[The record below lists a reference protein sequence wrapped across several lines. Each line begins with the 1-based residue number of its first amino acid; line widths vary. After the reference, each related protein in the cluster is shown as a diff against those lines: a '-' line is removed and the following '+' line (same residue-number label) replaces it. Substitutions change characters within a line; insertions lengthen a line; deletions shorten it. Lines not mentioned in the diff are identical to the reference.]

1 MKSPLTSAALL
12 VGRLG
17 SSLRALTLTALL
29 LGGALSTQATIRYVK
44 PTASGSGDGSSW
56 ANASAD
62 LQAMINA
69 SSAGDQV
76 WVAAGTYKPTTTTNR
91 SISFSLKNGVA
102 VYGGFNGTET
112 LLSQRNWVVNVTI
125 LSGDIGTPGDDS
137 DNSYHVV
144 YNSGVNS
151 TAVLDGFTITKGQA
165 YPVFGNTSGGGMY
178 NNYSSPTLT
187 NCSFTE
193 NTANEGGGMYNTHS
207 SPTLTNCSF
216 SENAGYSIGGGMYN
230 THSSPTLTNCSFS
243 GNTAYNGGGGMYNNH
258 SSPTLTNCSF
268 SENAA
273 TFGGGGIANLS
284 SSPTLMNCSFS
295 GNTTNGIQ
303 NVISSSPTL
312 TNCILWGNGTG
323 TEIFNAT
330 GSSPTVTYSIV
341 KGGYAGTGNL
351 NADPLFVNPPT
362 DLHLQLSSPAIN
374 AGTSAGAPAFD
385 FEGDSRPQGIKFD
398 MGVDE
403 VPCSGTPAAL
413 CQNYTAAL
421 DASGTATISADDVD
435 AGSTVPCGIP
445 SRTVSPN
452 TFNCSHIGTQT
463 VVLTV
468 TDVNNASSS
477 CTATV
482 TVQDNLPPAATCPAT
497 TNVACAAQVPPP
509 NPAAVTATDNCG
521 GSVTVTLLATTT
533 SDSACVN
540 QKNITRVYK
549 ATDAHNNSSTC
560 SHLIAVYDNTPPN
573 FTSAPPNL
581 TVQCNSVPPPATLAA
596 TDNCGAPVTVSYNG
610 QTTTPGPCTDAYT
623 ITRTWTATDN
633 CNNTKTIS
641 QTISVVDT
649 QKPNF
654 TSAPPNLTV
663 QCNAIPPVA
672 TPTATDNCDP
682 VVAITYNGQTTS
694 PGSCPNQ
701 YTITRIWTAADNCNN
716 TRTVSQ
722 RISVIDT
729 QKPFFT
735 SVPPNLSIAC
745 TDPMPPLGTPT
756 ASDHCGSASVLY
768 LGQTTLNTQCP
779 GTYQVRRTWRATDAC
794 GNSTTASQTIFV
806 SDAQPPTF
814 TSVPPNTTI
823 HCTDPLPPLGNPTA
837 TDNCSPYVHIT
848 FLGSTPSGSGC
859 STTYTITRTWKA
871 DDLCGNSATATQLI
885 TVLATPLHQPNA
897 ERANDHANAANGYLN
912 AFPNPTTGTL
922 WIACAVPNPPA
933 HLRLF
938 NAQGQLLWERHLD
951 EPDTHQLISI
961 PLREIGAAAG
971 HYTLQ
976 LHGDRHT
983 ATQRIVLIDQP

>member
-17 SSLRALTLTALL
+17 SSLRALALTALL
-29 LGGALSTQATIRYVK
+29 LVGALSTQATIRYVK

-56 ANASAD
+56 ANASAN

-144 YNSGVNS
+144 YNSGINS
-151 TAVLDGFTITKGQA
+151 TALLDGFTITKGRTGGA
-165 YPVFGNTSGGGMY
+165 LFPDDAGGGMLNSY
-178 NNYSSPTLT
+178 
-187 NCSFTE
+187 
-193 NTANEGGGMYNTHS
+193 
-207 SPTLTNCSF
+207 
-216 SENAGYSIGGGMYN
+216 
-230 THSSPTLTNCSFS
+230 SSPTLTNCSFS
-243 GNTAYNGGGGMYNNH
+243 GNRANTGGGMFNSY

-273 TFGGGGIANLS
+273 TFGGGGIMNIF

-295 GNTTNGIQ
+295 GNTATFGGGGIH
-303 NVISSSPTL
+303 NIVSSSPTL
-312 TNCILWGNGTG
+312 TNCILWGNGT
-323 TEIFNAT
+323 EIVNVT

-341 KGGYAGTGNL
+341 QGGYAGTGNL
-351 NADPLFVNPPT
+351 NADPLFVNSPT
-362 DLHLQLSSPAIN
+362 DLHLQPSSPAID

-385 FEGDSRPQGIKFD
+385 FEGDSRPQGAGFD

-403 VPCSGTPAAL
+403 YVAPPCSPPTAL

-421 DASGTATISADDVD
+421 DASGTTIISADDVD
-435 AGSTVPCGIP
+435 AGSTAPCGL
-445 SRTVSPN
+445 SSKSVSPN
-452 TFNCSHIGTQT
+452 SFNCSHIGAQT

-477 CTATV
+477 CTATI
-482 TVQDNLPPAATCPAT
+482 TVQDNLPPSATCPAT

-521 GSVTVTLLATTT
+521 SVTVTLLSTTT

-549 ATDAHNNSSTC
+549 ATDAHNNSATC

-581 TVQCNSVPPPATLAA
+581 TVQCNSVPPPATLTA
-596 TDNCGAPVTVSYNG
+596 TDNCGSAVTVSYNG
-610 QTTTPGPCTDAYT
+610 QTITPGPCTDAYT

-654 TSAPPNLTV
+654 TSAPPNTTV

-745 TDPMPPLGTPT
+745 TDPMPAVGTPT

-794 GNSTTASQTIFV
+794 GNSTIASQTISI
-806 SDAQPPTF
+806 SDTQPPTF
-814 TSVPPNTTI
+814 TSVPPPITI

-897 ERANDHANAANGYLN
+897 ERTNTQPDDTSIYLN

-951 EPDTHQLISI
+951 EPDTHQLFQIS
-961 PLREIGAAAG
+961 LRELGAAAG

-976 LHGDRHT
+976 LLGDRQT
-983 ATQRIVLIDQP
+983 AMQRIVLIDQP

>member
-17 SSLRALTLTALL
+17 SSLRALALTALL

-56 ANASAD
+56 ANASAN

-144 YNSGVNS
+144 YNSGINS
-151 TAVLDGFTITKGQA
+151 TALLDGFTITKGRTGGA
-165 YPVFGNTSGGGMY
+165 LFPDDAGGGML
-178 NNYSSPTLT
+178 NSYSSPTLT
-187 NCSFTE
+187 NCSFSGNRA
-193 NTANEGGGMYNTHS
+193 NTGGGMFNSYS

-216 SENAGYSIGGGMYN
+216 SENA
-230 THSSPTLTNCSFS
+230 T
-243 GNTAYNGGGGMYNNH
+243 
-258 SSPTLTNCSF
+258 
-268 SENAA
+268 
-273 TFGGGGIANLS
+273 TFGGGGIMNIF

-295 GNTTNGIQ
+295 GNTATFGVGGIH
-303 NVISSSPTL
+303 NIVSSSPTL

-341 KGGYAGTGNL
+341 KGGYPGTGNL

-421 DASGTATISADDVD
+421 DASGTAIISADDVD

-468 TDVNNASSS
+468 TDVNNATSS

-482 TVQDNLPPAATCPAT
+482 TVQDNLPPAVTCPAT
-497 TNVACAAQVPPP
+497 TNVACAAQVLPP

-521 GSVTVTLLATTT
+521 SVTVTLLSTTT

-540 QKNITRVYK
+540 QKNITRIYR

-581 TVQCNSVPPPATLAA
+581 TVQCNSVPPPATLTA
-596 TDNCGAPVTVSYNG
+596 TDNCGSAVTVSYNG
-610 QTTTPGPCTDAYT
+610 QTITPGPCTDAYT

-654 TSAPPNLTV
+654 TSAPPNTTV

-794 GNSTTASQTIFV
+794 GNSTIASQTISI
-806 SDAQPPTF
+806 SDTQPPTF
-814 TSVPPNTTI
+814 TSVPPPITI

-897 ERANDHANAANGYLN
+897 ERTNTQPDDTSIYLN

-951 EPDTHQLISI
+951 EPDTHQLFQIS
-961 PLREIGAAAG
+961 LRELGAAAG

-976 LHGDRHT
+976 LLGDRQT
-983 ATQRIVLIDQP
+983 AMQRIVLIDQP

>member
-17 SSLRALTLTALL
+17 SSLRTLTLTALL
-29 LGGALSTQATIRYVK
+29 LVGALSTQATIRYVK

-56 ANASAD
+56 ANASAN

-144 YNSGVNS
+144 YNSGING
-151 TAVLDGFTITKGQA
+151 TAVLDGFTITKGEA
-165 YPVFGNTSGGGMY
+165 PPVFGN
-178 NNYSSPTLT
+178 SS
-187 NCSFTE
+187 
-193 NTANEGGGMYNTHS
+193 
-207 SPTLTNCSF
+207 
-216 SENAGYSIGGGMYN
+216 
-230 THSSPTLTNCSFS
+230 
-243 GNTAYNGGGGMYNNH
+243 GGGMYNNH

-273 TFGGGGIANLS
+273 TFGGGGIMNIF

-295 GNTTNGIQ
+295 GNAVTSGIGGIGIH
-303 NVISSSPTL
+303 NVAFSSPTL

-341 KGGYAGTGNL
+341 KGGYPGTGNL

-421 DASGTATISADDVD
+421 DASGTAIISADDVD

-477 CTATV
+477 CTATI
-482 TVQDNLPPAATCPAT
+482 TVQDNLPPSATCPAT

-509 NPAAVTATDNCG
+509 NPAAVTAGDNC
-521 GSVTVTLLATTT
+521 GSVTVTLLSTTT

-540 QKNITRVYK
+540 QKNITRIYR

-581 TVQCNSVPPPATLAA
+581 TVQCNSVPPPATLTA
-596 TDNCGAPVTVSYNG
+596 TDNCGSAVTVSYNG
-610 QTTTPGPCTDAYT
+610 QTITPGPCTDAYT

-654 TSAPPNLTV
+654 TSAPPNTTV

-794 GNSTTASQTIFV
+794 GNSTIASQTISI
-806 SDAQPPTF
+806 SDTQPPTF
-814 TSVPPNTTI
+814 TSVPPPITI

-885 TVLATPLHQPNA
+885 TVLAAPLDQPSA

-912 AFPNPTTGTL
+912 AFPNPTTATL

-951 EPDTHQLISI
+951 QPNAYSLIPI
-961 PLREIGAAAG
+961 PLRELGAAAG

-976 LHGDRHT
+976 LLGDRQT
-983 ATQRIVLIDQP
+983 AMQRIVLIDQP

>member
-1 MKSPLTSAALL
+1 MKSFPTSAALL
-12 VGRLG
+12 LGRLG
-17 SSLRALTLTALL
+17 SSLRALALTALL
-29 LGGALSTQATIRYVK
+29 LGGALSAQATIRYVK

-56 ANASAD
+56 ANASAN

-112 LLSQRNWVVNVTI
+112 LLSQRNWVTNVTI
-125 LSGDIGTPGDDS
+125 LSGDIGTPGDNS

-144 YNSGVNS
+144 YNSGINS
-151 TAVLDGFTITKGQA
+151 TAVLDGFTITKGRTGISIFPDNA
-165 YPVFGNTSGGGMY
+165 GGGML
-178 NNYSSPTLT
+178 NSYSSPTLI
-187 NCSFTE
+187 
-193 NTANEGGGMYNTHS
+193 
-207 SPTLTNCSF
+207 NCSF
-216 SENAGYSIGGGMYN
+216 SENTAGFGGGMYN
-230 THSSPTLTNCSFS
+230 DHSSPTLTNCSFS
-243 GNTAYNGGGGMYNNH
+243 GNTTYNGGGGIYNYS

-268 SENAA
+268 SGNTA
-273 TFGGGGIANLS
+273 TFGGGGITNISL

-295 GNTTNGIQ
+295 GNTTSGIQ
-303 NVISSSPTL
+303 NIYSSSPTL
-312 TNCILWGNGTG
+312 TNCILWGNGT
-323 TEIFNAT
+323 EIFNVT

-341 KGGYAGTGNL
+341 QGGYPGTGNL

-362 DLHLQLSSPAIN
+362 DLHLQPSSPAIN

-385 FEGDSRPQGIKFD
+385 FEGDSRPQGTKFD

-452 TFNCSHIGTQT
+452 SFNCSHIGAQT

-468 TDVNNASSS
+468 TDVNDASSS

-482 TVQDNLPPAATCPAT
+482 TVQDNLPPSTTCPAT

-509 NPAAVTATDNCG
+509 NPAAVTANDNC
-521 GSVTVTLLATTT
+521 SSAVTVTLLATTT
-533 SDSACVN
+533 SDSICLN

-549 ATDAHNNSSTC
+549 ATDAYNNSATC

-581 TVQCNSVPPPATLAA
+581 TVQCNSVPPPATLTA
-596 TDNCGAPVTVSYNG
+596 TDNCGSAVTVTYNG
-610 QTTTPGPCTDAYT
+610 QTITPGPCTDAYT

-633 CNNTKTIS
+633 CNNTKTVS

-654 TSAPPNLTV
+654 TSAPPNITV
-663 QCNAIPPVA
+663 QCHSIPPPA

-701 YTITRIWTAADNCNN
+701 YTITRTWTAADNCNN

-722 RISVIDT
+722 RISVVDT
-729 QKPFFT
+729 QKPTFT
-735 SVPPNLSIAC
+735 SVPPNTTIHC
-745 TDPMPPLGTPT
+745 TDPLPPVGTPT
-756 ASDHCGSASVLY
+756 ATDNCAGTVAILY

-794 GNSTTASQTIFV
+794 GNSTTASQTISV
-806 SDAQPPTF
+806 IDSQPPTF
-814 TSVPPNTTI
+814 TSVPPPVTI

-859 STTYTITRTWKA
+859 SSTYTITRTWKA

-885 TVLATPLHQPNA
+885 TVLATPFDQPNA
-897 ERANDHANAANGYLN
+897 ERANTQPDDTSVYLN

-951 EPDTHQLISI
+951 EPNAYSLIPIS
-961 PLREIGAAAG
+961 LRELGAAAG

-976 LHGDRHT
+976 LLGDRHT
-983 ATQRIVLIDQP
+983 AIQRIVLIDQP